1 MLLFVWEIVVKDAQD
16 TNQREKYLQ
25 TEDDT
30 PKPPPELTVTT
41 TPDYPSIVVRILDSG
56 CIQVWCDEVQVRAE
70 LHNYVIDYPLV
81 ANAIEVDE
89 DGSQFVRII
98 V

>member
-1 MLLFVWEIVVKDAQD
+1 M
-16 TNQREKYLQ
+16 
-25 TEDDT
+25 TEDQET
-30 PKPPPELTVTT
+30 PITPDMTVIT
-41 TPDYPSIVVRILDSG
+41 TPDYPSIVVRILDTGS
-56 CIQVWCDEVQVRAE
+56 IQVWCDDVQVRAE
-70 LHNYVIDYPLV
+70 LHNYVLDYPLV